1 MAADLPDEGKT
12 MGLEGA
18 RVLVSGASAGIGR
31 AFAVG
36 AVRAGARVVLA
47 ARRQAELDKACDE
60 AGGGLAVAV
69 DLTEP
74 DGPGR
79 IAAAVREELGGLDLV
94 VSCVGVAPLKM
105 LVDTDDA
112 DWERVFAAN
121 VVGTHRLLKACLP
134 LLDASAMVMALSS
147 ETVVQPRTG
156 LGAYAA
162 SKAALERLLVSWR
175 TEHPWKRFTT
185 VTIGATFPTD
195 FGNGFEGDILMRA
208 LEDWG
213 VRGLAQEQM
222 MDPQD
227 VADVL
232 LGTAATALGRPGVC
246 LEHLTVRSPSP
257 VVGTFA
263 DSLAPFSGETP

>member
-1 MAADLPDEGKT
+1 
-12 MGLEGA
+12 MGLQGA

-31 AFAVG
+31 AFALG

-47 ARRQAELDKACDE
+47 ARRQAELEKACDE
-60 AGGGLAVAV
+60 AGGGHPVAV
-69 DLTEP
+69 DLTDP
-74 DGPGR
+74 DGAAR
-79 IAAAVREELGGLDLV
+79 LAAAAADALGGLDLV
-94 VSCVGVAPLKM
+94 VSCVGVAPLRM
-105 LVDTDDA
+105 LADTDDA
-112 DWERVFAAN
+112 DWEHVFAAN
-121 VVGTHRLLKACLP
+121 VIGTHRLLRACLP
-134 LLDASAMVMALSS
+134 LLAPSAMVMALSS

-156 LGAYAA
+156 LGAYAT
-162 SKAALERLLVSWR
+162 SKAALERLLAGWR
-175 TEHPWKRFTT
+175 IEHPWTRFTT

-195 FGNGFEGDILMRA
+195 FGNAFEGDLLMRV
-208 LEDWG
+208 LDDWA

-232 LGTAATALGRPGVC
+232 LGTAETALGRPGVC

-263 DSLAPFSGETP
+263 TSLSPFTGETP